1 MKNLLSVKGLKTYFY
16 SIRGIAK
23 AVNGVSFNVNEGEI
37 FGIVGES
44 GSGKTVT
51 CLSIMRLIHEPQGK
65 IMEGEIYFKEF
76 DLLKIDEHK
85 LREMRGKEISMIFQE
100 PMSSLNPVF
109 PIGEQLSE
117 VLQIHQKIDKKR
129 AKEKALHFL
138 NIVGLSEV
146 HRIYNNYPHQ
156 LSGGMLQRIMIA
168 IAISS
173 NPPLLIADEPTA
185 NLDVTI
191 QAQIIDLIKS
201 LKDEIKMAVIFI
213 THDLGIISEISNRIV
228 IMYAGKIQEDCLTS
242 EIFENPLHP
251 YTKGLINSI
260 PQIDIKYNRITAI
273 PGAVPDS
280 FHLPSGC
287 AFHPRCYMFK
297 EICKSKEPEL
307 EEKDTN
313 HFVRCW
319 MV

>member
-1 MKNLLSVKGLKTYFY
+1 MGELLTVNNLKTYFY
-16 SIRGIAK
+16 SDRGIAK

-51 CLSIMRLIHEPQGK
+51 GLSIMKLIQEPQGR
-65 IMEGEIYFKEF
+65 IMEGEIYFKNIN
-76 DLLKIDEHK
+76 LLKIDESM
-85 LREMRGKEISMIFQE
+85 LREIRGKEISMIFQE
-100 PMSSLNPVF
+100 PMSSLNPVYRV
-109 PIGEQLSE
+109 GEQLSE
-117 VLQIHQKIDKKR
+117 VIQIHQKVDKKGAR
-129 AKEKALHFL
+129 EKALHLL
-138 NIVGLSEV
+138 NIAGLSEV
-146 HRIYNNYPHQ
+146 SRIYNSYSHQ

-173 NPPLLIADEPTA
+173 EPSLLIADEPTA

-201 LKDEIKMAVIFI
+201 LKDKIKMAVIFI

-228 IMYAGKIQEDCLTS
+228 IMYAGKVQENCSTS
-242 EIFENPLHP
+242 EIFNRPLHP
-251 YTKGLINSI
+251 YTNGLINSI
-260 PQIDIKYNRITAI
+260 PKINIKYSRIPAI
-273 PGAVPDS
+273 PGVVPDS
-280 FHLPSGC
+280 CHLPSGC
-287 AFHPRCYMFK
+287 TFHPRCYMSK
-297 EICKSKEPEL
+297 EICKLKEPEL
-307 EEKDTN
+307 EEKDTD